1 MGSHHVI
8 DRSNKTFDLK
18 LNGTVSIDSIKP
30 AYHLSDSLAPSQ
42 PQKQHESIMLKQ
54 LLSINP
60 LPDLVPKFVFHNI
73 LLLTILSKHL
83 V

>member
-1 MGSHHVI
+1 MCILEIRLNQPFYMGFHHVI

-42 PQKQHESIMLKQ
+42 PQKQHESINAQ
-54 LLSINP
+54 TTP
-60 LPDLVPKFVFHNI
+60 VD
-73 LLLTILSKHL
+73 
-83 V
+83 